1 MIRGDVCWHTF
12 KFPDKRR
19 PVLILTRD
27 VLIPEL
33 NVVTIA
39 PITTTI
45 RDKSTQILLD
55 ESDGMPEV
63 CAVNLT
69 NIQTIPKEK
78 VSGYITHLSDERM
91 QEVFEAVKFSFGFD
105 K

>member
-1 MIRGDVCWHTF
+1 MIRGDICYHTF

-27 VLIPEL
+27 ILIQEL
-33 NVVTIA
+33 NALTIA
-39 PITTTI
+39 PLATTV
-45 RDKSTQILLD
+45 RNESTQVLLD
-55 ESDGMPEV
+55 ESDGVPKV

-69 NIQTIPKEK
+69 NIQTVPKEK
-78 VSGYITHLSDERM
+78 IGGCRTHLSDEKM
-91 QEVFEAVKFSFGFD
+91 QEVFEAIRFAFGFD

>member
-1 MIRGDVCWHTF
+1 MMRGDIRYHTF

-33 NVVTIA
+33 NAVTIA
-39 PITTTI
+39 PITTTT
-45 RDKSTQILLD
+45 RDRETQVILD
-55 ESDGMPEV
+55 ERDGMLET
-63 CAVNLT
+63 CAVNLM
-69 NIQTIPKEK
+69 NIQTIPKDK

-91 QEVFEAVKFSFGFD
+91 REVFEAIRFAFGFD

>member
-1 MIRGDVCWHTF
+1 MIRGDVCYHAF

-27 VLIPEL
+27 VLITEL

-45 RDKSTQILLD
+45 RDKSTQVLFD
-55 ESDGMPEV
+55 ESDGMLEV

-78 VSGYITHLSDERM
+78 ISDCITHLSDERM
-91 QEVFEAVKFSFGFD
+91 EEVFEAIKFTFGFD